1 MLSKKKVL
9 NLINSNLLSN
19 FVKNMSVNMQLT
31 NGKNILK
38 KIITKKKIYKIFLL
52 IL

>member
-19 FVKNMSVNMQLT
+19 FVKNMSVNIQLT

-38 KIITKKKIYKIFLL
+38 KIITKKIYKIFLL